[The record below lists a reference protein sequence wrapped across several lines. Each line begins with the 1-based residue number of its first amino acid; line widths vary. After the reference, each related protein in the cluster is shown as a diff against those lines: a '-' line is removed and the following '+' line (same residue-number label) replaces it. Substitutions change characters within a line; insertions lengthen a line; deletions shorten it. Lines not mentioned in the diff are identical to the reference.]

1 MACTP
6 KPIRRRTKKFKVTV
20 EKARRAQ
27 RRRTGK
33 NRMILI
39 DEAWTIP
46 DHNYREELLE
56 SIRDSRTFT
65 DLRKAER

>member
-39 DEAWTIP
+39 DEAWTDP
-46 DHNYREELLE
+46 G
-56 SIRDSRTFT
+56 S
-65 DLRKAER
+65 